1 MSRKASTAILLGY
14 SAAVVGC
21 AALLYWRLPHLG
33 AYHRLPAH
41 VENAQP
47 LRLRVSAAGKEG
59 ERFATRAYAPGQVER
74 FVIRQPVSQ
83 RLPLPDRL
91 KEGGVFIGRALKS
104 GDEKVAAAIAVER
117 DRKTVVLAAG
127 FFLLL
132 AMVAGVQG
140 VRTAVALVAAVL
152 LVAFVL
158 LPLSLR
164 GWNPLTLVVPL
175 ACALLVVTLPLIS
188 GWNAKTRLAIA
199 ASVFGVTVGATLAF
213 WCCHWLHF
221 IGLDVEFGAN
231 FHLGTQ
237 YWYNKSLRYVR
248 FDYLLVAGMI
258 LSSLGVV
265 MDVSITVCSAV
276 SELKRKAPD
285 LDRRALLA
293 AGTRVGHDILCMMAM
308 TLGFVSIASELDYY
322 VMLSQ
327 AGDWRAW
334 VQAVNVERMA
344 AEIVRLVVCSIA
356 MLVAMTT
363 AAVLAGWHLGGTGP
377 DNAAP
382 AVPAR
387 MPGVLGEG
395 VEP

>member
-1 MSRKASTAILLGY
+1 MIA
-14 SAAVVGC
+14 C
-21 AALLYWRLPHLG
+21 AALLYWRLPHIE

-41 VENAQP
+41 VENARP
-47 LRLRVSAAGKEG
+47 VRLRVSGAGKAG
-59 ERFATRAYAPGQVER
+59 ETLATRAYEPGKAER

-83 RLPLPDRL
+83 RLPLPERL
-91 KEGGVFIGRALKS
+91 KQGEVFVGRALKG

-117 DRKTVVLAAG
+117 DRKTVVLAAV

-132 AMVAGVQG
+132 GAVAGVQG
-140 VRTAVALVAAVL
+140 VRTAVALIAAVL
-152 LVAFVL
+152 LVVFVL

-164 GWNPLTLVVPL
+164 GWNPLVLVVPL
-175 ACALLVVTLPLIS
+175 ACVLLAITLPLIS

-199 ASVFGVTVGATLAF
+199 ASVFGVSVGAALAF

-221 IGLDVEFGAN
+221 VGLNVEFGAN
-231 FHLGTQ
+231 FELDTQ
-237 YWYNKSLRYVR
+237 YWYSRSLRYVR

-276 SELKRKAPD
+276 SELNRKAPD

-308 TLGFVSIASELDYY
+308 TLGFVSIASDLDYY

-327 AGDWRAW
+327 VGDWRVW
-334 VQAVNVERMA
+334 VQSANFERTA
-344 AEIVRLVVCSIA
+344 AEIVRLVVCSTA
-356 MLVAMTT
+356 MLVAMTA
-363 AAVLAGWHLGGTGP
+363 AAVLAGWHLGSTGL
-377 DNAAP
+377 DNSGPAARP
-382 AVPAR
+382 ETGR
-387 MPGVLGEG
+387 EG